1 MAGSE
6 CGNTPGGQGWPVCF
20 LPPHSDDLD
29 HQSAD
34 FKWGDGWMVV
44 RGGPDWPGP
53 SSVNP
58 ASPAVTC
65 RILAADDVVLRSV
78 ALELAASD
86 PGRLIEML
94 DRYERKGTPG

>member
-20 LPPHSDDLD
+20 LAPHSDDVD
-29 HQSAD
+29 HESAD
-34 FKWGDGWMVV
+34 FRWGDGWLVA
-44 RGGPDWPGP
+44 RGGPGWPG
-53 SSVNP
+53 P
-58 ASPAVTC
+58 ASPALTC
-65 RILAADDVVLRSV
+65 RILAAGDVVLRSV
-78 ALELAASD
+78 ALELAADD